1 MPPGGPL
8 GRFGK
13 CGGGP
18 PVSCVSHVRVARVR
32 IYMCEKRPIPG
43 GKPKGGGL
51 KWLCAWFWG
60 SIGFASAWPSA
71 AYEFVM
77 ESMTDWAFS

>member
-1 MPPGGPL
+1 MSFVL
-8 GRFGK
+8 AIYA
-13 CGGGP
+13 
-18 PVSCVSHVRVARVR
+18 RVARVAHVYLR
-32 IYMCEKRPIPG
+32 VEGVVPG